1 MKTNLNSELV
11 QVPRV
16 ANSNENNPIELS
28 AGRAI
33 LPVYTI
39 YDRCNV
45 PTAHARVATFINPI
59 SKGEDRRAHHEMT
72 IAGCEGGKCVLPV
85 KLAEDVL

>member
-1 MKTNLNSELV
+1 MSDNINSEFE
-11 QVPRV
+11 QVPHA
-16 ANSNENNPIELS
+16 ANSIEIS

-45 PTAHARVATFINPI
+45 PIEHARAATFINPI
-59 SKGEDRRAHHEMT
+59 SRGEDRRAHHET
-72 IAGCEGGKCVLPV
+72 TVAGCEGGKCVLPV
-85 KLAEDVL
+85 MSAESAL

>member
-1 MKTNLNSELV
+1 MSNNLNSEFA
-11 QVPRV
+11 QDPHT
-16 ANSNENNPIELS
+16 NPIENNSS

-45 PTAHARVATFINPI
+45 PIEHARVATFINPI
-59 SKGEDRRAHHEMT
+59 SRGEDHRAHHEKT
-72 IAGCEGGKCVLPV
+72 VAGCEGGKCVLPV
-85 KLAEDVL
+85 KAVEGAL